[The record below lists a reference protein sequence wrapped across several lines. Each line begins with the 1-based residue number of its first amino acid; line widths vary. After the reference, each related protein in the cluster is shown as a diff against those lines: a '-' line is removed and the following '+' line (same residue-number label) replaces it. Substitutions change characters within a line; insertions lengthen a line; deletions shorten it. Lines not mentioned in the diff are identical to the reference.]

1 MRKIYTSV
9 DLGSDSI
16 KIMVGEIYDKKLN
29 VLAVS
34 CVKSS
39 GIK

>member
-16 KIMVGEIYDKKLN
+16 KVLVGEVYNNRLC
-29 VLAVS
+29 VLATS
-34 CVKSS
+34 TVK
-39 GIK
+39 

>member
-16 KIMVGEIYDKKLN
+16 KIMVGEIYDKKLTYEY
-29 VLAVS
+29 L
-34 CVKSS
+34 
-39 GIK
+39 IFW